1 MKIDGWKYY
10 NHAAIP
16 TTAPHTKVNLE
27 PIENNTIWKKLDG
40 GYCLLAR
47 WSSDWDCGYETE
59 WWYCIKD
66 SPFDLTSLKAK
77 RRYEINKG
85 KKNFRIE
92 KIDPMNYINDLYMVT
107 VLAYS
112 AWPEKYRPVVKK
124 NEFNEQIKVWKSLD
138 IFAAFSLETDELKG
152 YALLNDYD
160 SFVEFS
166 ILRTIPEAEKL
177 AINAA
182 LVEGILENYKERF
195 DGKFYIND
203 GSRTIH
209 HETAFQ
215 DYLEKYFNFRKAYCR
230 LNIKYRPGVGLLIKL
245 LYPFRRHIDSNT
257 HLGNKLLGVLKMEDI
272 RRNC

>member
-27 PIENNTIWKKLDG
+27 PIENNTIWKKLDGG

-124 NEFNEQIKVWKSLD
+124 NELM
-138 IFAAFSLETDELKG
+138 
-152 YALLNDYD
+152 
-160 SFVEFS
+160 
-166 ILRTIPEAEKL
+166 
-177 AINAA
+177 
-182 LVEGILENYKERF
+182 
-195 DGKFYIND
+195 
-203 GSRTIH
+203 
-209 HETAFQ
+209 
-215 DYLEKYFNFRKAYCR
+215 
-230 LNIKYRPGVGLLIKL
+230 
-245 LYPFRRHIDSNT
+245 
-257 HLGNKLLGVLKMEDI
+257 NK
-272 RRNC
+272 